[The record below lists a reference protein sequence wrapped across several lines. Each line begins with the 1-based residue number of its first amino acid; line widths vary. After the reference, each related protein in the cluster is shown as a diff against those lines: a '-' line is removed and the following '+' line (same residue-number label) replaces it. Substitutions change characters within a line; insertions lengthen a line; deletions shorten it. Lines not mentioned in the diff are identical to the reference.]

1 MTARRFRQ
9 RGSALLIALVAVA
22 LATVLAV
29 GLLERAQRAMARTEA
44 LMNGERAQQ
53 YALGMAALVDQMMAR
68 ARAEGLDA
76 ALADGAWTPPY
87 EVPGGRVQGRLL
99 DQQGHFNLNALAS
112 RDAALARRAEAQLE
126 RLLDVL
132 GQPRAVAAEL
142 ADWIEGDAA
151 IRSGSVG
158 DFWYAAQQ
166 PSYRMAGLPLAHV
179 SELRWLRS
187 VNAAVYDALLPHVT
201 ALPEREQ
208 RINVNITTPEVLSS
222 LIDGL
227 NLESARRVLADGPF
241 SDPAQLLSHPL
252 LAGVLS
258 PDIERELVV
267 TSQWYL
273 AQARV
278 VLEGIER
285 DFFRLMVLD
294 GPGYDFRYVS
304 QGLP

>member
-1 MTARRFRQ
+1 MTDRSPGQ

-29 GLLERAQRAMARTEA
+29 GLLERAQRGLARTES
-44 LMNGERAQQ
+44 LISGERAQQ
-53 YALGMAALVDQMMAR
+53 YALAMEALVASALEQ
-68 ARAEGLDA
+68 ARAEGLDDT
-76 ALADGAWTPPY
+76 LISGTWTPPY
-87 EVPGGRVQGRLL
+87 EVPGGQVQGRLL
-99 DQQGHFNLNALAS
+99 DRQGRFNLNALAS
-112 RDAALARRAEAQLE
+112 TDAALAGRAERALE

-132 GQPRAVAAEL
+132 GQPRSVAAEL

-166 PSYRMAGLPLAHV
+166 PPYRMAGLALAHE

-187 VNAAVYDALLPHVT
+187 VDSIVYQALLPHVT
-201 ALPEREQ
+201 ALPERVL
-208 RINVNITTPEVLSS
+208 RVNVNTTTPEVLAS
-222 LIDGL
+222 LIVGL
-227 NLESARRVLADGPF
+227 DIESARRVLADGPF
-241 SDPAQLLSHPL
+241 SDSAQLVTHPL
-252 LAGVLS
+252 LAGLLT
-258 PDIERELVV
+258 PDVERELTVA
-267 TSQWYL
+267 SQWYM

-285 DFFRLMVLD
+285 DFFRLMAAD
-294 GPGYDFRYVS
+294 GAGYDFRYVS

>member
-1 MTARRFRQ
+1 MVQRFRQ

-44 LMNGERAQQ
+44 LISGERSYQ
-53 YALGMAALVDQMMAR
+53 YALAMEALVARMMTR

-87 EVPGGRVQGRLL
+87 DVPGGQVRGRLL
-99 DQQGHFNLNALAS
+99 DQQGRFNLNALAS
-112 RDAALARRAEAQLE
+112 PDGALARRAERRLE
-126 RLLDVL
+126 RLLEVL
-132 GQPRAVAAEL
+132 GQPPAVAAEL

-166 PSYRMAGLPLAHV
+166 PAYRMSGLPLAHV

-187 VNAAVYDALLPHVT
+187 VDSGVYEVLLPHVT
-201 ALPEREQ
+201 ALPDPRL
-208 RINVNITTPEVLSS
+208 RVNVNSTSAEVLSV
-222 LIDGL
+222 LVEGL
-227 NLESARRVLADGPF
+227 DVESARRVLADGPF
-241 SDPAQLLSHPL
+241 TDPAQLSAHPL
-252 LAGVLS
+252 LAGLLT
-258 PDIERELVV
+258 PDVERELLV
-267 TSQWYL
+267 SSEWYL

-278 VLEGIER
+278 VLEEIER
-285 DFFRLMVLD
+285 DFFRLMTLD
-294 GPGYDFRYVS
+294 GAGYDFRYAS
-304 QGLP
+304 QGLL